1 MNKHFIGNYNYSI
14 RTSGEAVGLFIREKE
29 VMCILILFIDANLR
43 LIY

>member
-1 MNKHFIGNYNYSI
+1 MNKHFDGNYNYSI

-29 VMCILILFIDANLR
+29 VICTLVLFIDTNLR